1 MGFRRRAAAKN
12 VVLGLIALVAIG
24 GAVFMFMRGRHGDV
38 PSGEY
43 LDFRCTKCSQ
53 EFKLSY
59 RELDEIMERR
69 EVQAVDGRL
78 KFFKCRKCGEF
89 AAERADEAPPTPTK

>member
-1 MGFRRRAAAKN
+1 MSHRRRAAAKN
-12 VVLGLIALVAIG
+12 VVLGLVALVALG
-24 GAVFMFMRGRHGDV
+24 GAAFLFTRSRHGDV

-53 EFKLSY
+53 TFKLSY

-69 EVQAVDGRL
+69 EIQVVDGRL

-89 AAERADEAPPTPTK
+89 AAERADEAAPAK